1 MSVFAQNNSVIA
13 LTKCANRSA
22 GYVCACLL
30 ILYGVLGKLSG
41 VFLSIPNPVLGG
53 VTTMLFASVMVSG
66 IRVLSYISWGR
77 KERFVLGASFA
88 FGFSN
93 LLVPGWMDH
102 LFDGVTNVNSGTQGL
117 LDSITIILTTPCEFF
132 LT

>member
-1 MSVFAQNNSVIA
+1 MSIFAQNAGVIS
-13 LTKCANRSA
+13 LTKCANRSV
-22 GYVCACLL
+22 GYVCASLL
-30 ILYGVLGKLSG
+30 VIYGILGKLSG

-53 VTTMLFASVMVSG
+53 VTTFLFATVMVSG
-66 IRVLSYISWGR
+66 VRVLSLISWGR

-102 LFDGVTNVNSGTQGL
+102 LFDNVTNVSSGTQGL
-117 LDSITIILTTPCEFF
+117 LDSITIILTTPCES
-132 LT
+132 